1 SDGDALRR
9 LWRHAAEAV
18 VGKQPF
24 DTEHFRLRDPRYVPV
39 GDLQRRPI
47 DDAVVHRPAEEAVVG
62 IDLGEPVREA
72 ALDLADLLAHGAF
85 RASAAAALRRIPPR
99 PGRSNGVSPYRRA
112 DAFPA
117 SAGDSWGGGA
127 PRAARGAGAG
137 PGGAR
142 RAGERRVGEEREGG

>member
-1 SDGDALRR
+1 M
-9 LWRHAAEAV
+9 H
-18 VGKQPF
+18 PF

-99 PGRSNGVSPYRRA
+99 PGRSNGGSPYRRGGPPPPP
-112 DAFPA
+112 PA
-117 SAGDSWGGGA
+117 ASRGRAGPRR
-127 PRAARGAGAG
+127 PRAAR
-137 PGGAR
+137 
-142 RAGERRVGEEREGG
+142 

>member
-1 SDGDALRR
+1 YYESDGDALRR

-99 PGRSNGVSPYRRA
+99 PGRSNGVSPYRRG
-112 DAFPA
+112 DAAPA
-117 SAGDSWGGGA
+117 RPGELCGC
-127 PRAARGAGAG
+127 RARGFV
-137 PGGAR
+137 AR
-142 RAGERRVGEEREGG
+142 RNDRAGGSRGEAAFHGRP